1 MKVIWSV
8 ALKDIRLLLRDKSG
22 FFFTFFFP
30 LLIAVFFGVIFSG
43 DTGSSEIGICVVDED
58 QTDQSLQFIATLD
71 SSSELAVTTCSLKE
85 AADLVRRGNSTAYV
99 VIKEGFG
106 KASQQFFWGDPPT
119 VELGVDPAR
128 RAEAGMLQGILT
140 KYAAQRFETLFSD
153 TEMMNRN
160 IDLARD
166 AIEESTEF
174 DQLEQSRWFQFFND
188 LDWIM
193 DQQQQ
198 NTTSEWSSSQGIE
211 PIHIENVD
219 IVVQREGPT
228 NAFSFTFPQ
237 GIIWGMIGCTA
248 AFGISLVIERTKG
261 TLVRLLMSPV
271 GRMQILGGKAL
282 ASFIT
287 TVSMSSVLLLAAFL
301 LFGVLPSSLPV
312 LIMAVVSSSLGFV
325 GIMMLLSVLGKT
337 EQSAGGI
344 GWAVLLIFSMLGGG
358 MIPLFVMPSWMIS
371 LSHFSPVKWAILAM
385 EGALW
390 RQFTV
395 QEMLLPCSIL
405 VGVGMIFFIIGL
417 RLFQWS
423 AE

>member
-1 MKVIWSV
+1 MKVILAI
-8 ALKDIRLLLRDKSG
+8 ALKDIRLLFRDKSG

-43 DTGSSEIGICVVDED
+43 DTSTSEIGICLVDED
-58 QTDQSLQFIATLD
+58 QTDQSIQFIAVLD
-71 SSSELAVTTCSLKE
+71 SSSELEVTTCSLEE
-85 AADLVRRGNSTAYV
+85 ATDLVRRGNSTAYV

-106 KASQQFFWGDPPT
+106 EASQQFFWGDPPT

-153 TEMMNRN
+153 TDMMNRN
-160 IDLARD
+160 IAFARD
-166 AIEESTEF
+166 AIEQSSEF
-174 DQLEQSRWFQFFND
+174 DQREQSRWFQFFND
-188 LDWIM
+188 LDWVM
-193 DQQQQ
+193 NQQED
-198 NTTSEWSSSQGIE
+198 TTSEWGSSQGIE
-211 PIHIENVD
+211 PIHIDNVD
-219 IVVQREGPT
+219 VVVQREGPT
-228 NAFSFTFPQ
+228 NSFSFTFPQ

-261 TLVRLLMSPV
+261 TLVRLLMSPI

-282 ASFIT
+282 ACFIT
-287 TVSMSSVLLLAAFL
+287 TTTMSSVLLLGAFL
-301 LFGVLPSSLPV
+301 LFGVPPSSLPV

-358 MIPLFVMPSWMIS
+358 MIPLFIMPSWMIS
-371 LSHFSPVKWAILAM
+371 LSHFSPIKWAILAM

-395 QEMLLPCSIL
+395 QEMLLPCGIL
-405 VGVGMIFFIIGL
+405 IGIGGIFFIVGV
-417 RLFQWS
+417 RVFRWS